1 MEKSPNKIKAEET
14 QKVSKQNQK
23 QKKIGLSKLI
33 HTQVEYP
40 KKERKKKRVKSTEKS
55 QVNKLK
61 FSKNNL

>member
-40 KKERKKKRVKSTEKS
+40 KKERKKKKSEINREIS
-55 QVNKLK
+55 
-61 FSKNNL
+61 SE